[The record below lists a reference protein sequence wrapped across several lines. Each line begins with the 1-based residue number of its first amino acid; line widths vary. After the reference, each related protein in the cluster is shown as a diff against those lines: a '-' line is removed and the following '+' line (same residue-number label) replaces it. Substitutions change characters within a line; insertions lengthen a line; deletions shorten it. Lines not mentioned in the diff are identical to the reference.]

1 MKIVDFKRDEAQ
13 NVVAILESGTEVVL
27 ASEYIAANKP
37 QVGDEYAEE
46 VKEVPQAELP
56 IE

>member
-27 ASEYIAANKP
+27 TSEYIVANKP

-46 VKEVPQAELP
+46 EAPQAELP